1 VLLLWPDNDK
11 LAEEA
16 LQFENLTEESMQS
29 TAESRDWYAFRVRP
43 RHEKIVSMSL
53 RGKGYEEFLPL
64 TKSKRKWADRSPVI
78 EMPLFPGYIF
88 CDTVRSEISKIR
100 CTHGVV
106 DVIRA
111 GSSPLPANR
120 GEIDG
125 LRKATEAELQMESW
139 PYVDP
144 STSTRLRIV
153 SGPLSGLNGTLVQV
167 RGKERLI
174 LSVDL
179 LCRSVLVEVSLS
191 CVEHCAA

>member
-64 TKSKRKWADRSPVI
+64 TKSKRKWADRSPII

-100 CTHGVV
+100 STHGVV

-153 SGPLSGLNGTLVQV
+153 SGPLSGLNGMLVQV